1 MAGFFKKATNT
12 ILAIP
17 EIEVKVKEATNNEPW
32 GPSGSQMADIARATM
47 N

>member
-1 MAGFFKKATNT
+1 MAKLFKKASNT

-17 EIEVKVKEATNNEPW
+17 EIEIKVKEATNNEPW
-32 GPSGSQMADIARATM
+32 GPSGTQMADIARATH